1 MRAIAALERSAM
13 LTLDSAL
20 AISPHAVFREM
31 DGEAV
36 ILDLESGTYFGL
48 NGVGTRM
55 WQLIEED
62 GRLRVV
68 FDRLADEF
76 DVAGDRLEQDLLDL
90 VSRLVDKGLVGSS
103 DAPAVGAV

>member
-1 MRAIAALERSAM
+1 MTPIS
-13 LTLDSAL
+13 LDSS
-20 AISPHAVFREM
+20 IVVSQTAVFREM

-55 WQLIEED
+55 WQLIEEE

-76 DVAGDRLEQDLLDL
+76 DVAGDRLEQDLIDL

>member
-1 MRAIAALERSAM
+1 
-13 LTLDSAL
+13 
-20 AISPHAVFREM
+20 M

-36 ILDLESGTYFGL
+36 VLDLESGTYFGL

-55 WQLIEED
+55 WQLLEEH

-76 DVAGDRLEQDLLDL
+76 DVAGDRLEQDLIDL
-90 VSRLVDKGLVGSS
+90 VSRLVDKGLVGSN